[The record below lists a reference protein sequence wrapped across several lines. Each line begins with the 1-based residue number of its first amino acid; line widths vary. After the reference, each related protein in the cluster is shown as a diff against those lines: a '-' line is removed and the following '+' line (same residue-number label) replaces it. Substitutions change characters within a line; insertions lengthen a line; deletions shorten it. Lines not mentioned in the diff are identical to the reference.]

1 MLTAAT
7 TIKIAGA
14 VVHSIT
20 AHLGDVAFLICAVT
34 LDVDAARFSPVKA
47 LIFILL
53 EGAYSIVGRR
63 FIESPAVLVLAYS
76 GPTLVKCIKTD
87 SILE

>member
-14 VVHSIT
+14 VVHSVT
-20 AHLGDVAFLICAVT
+20 AHLWDVAFLICAVT

-53 EGAYSIVGRR
+53 EGAYSIVGR